1 MLKTQNITSS
11 DYNLV
16 IDQLNDWWGGRQ
28 MTDMLPRLFF
38 KHFQESSFI
47 IKDKEQV
54 LGFLIGFISQSNPQI
69 AYVHFIGVNPNF
81 RNKHIGRTLYSTFFE
96 TVKNKGARQVECVT
110 SPSNISSVNFHK
122 QIGFNMIEGDS
133 GNEQGLSYFKDYD
146 GPNEHRVLLQFS
158 L

>member
-1 MLKTQNITSS
+1 MMLKTQNITSS

-81 RNKHIGRTLYSTFFE
+81 RNKHIGRTLYSTFF
-96 TVKNKGARQVECVT
+96 
-110 SPSNISSVNFHK
+110 
-122 QIGFNMIEGDS
+122 
-133 GNEQGLSYFKDYD
+133 
-146 GPNEHRVLLQFS
+146 
-158 L
+158 